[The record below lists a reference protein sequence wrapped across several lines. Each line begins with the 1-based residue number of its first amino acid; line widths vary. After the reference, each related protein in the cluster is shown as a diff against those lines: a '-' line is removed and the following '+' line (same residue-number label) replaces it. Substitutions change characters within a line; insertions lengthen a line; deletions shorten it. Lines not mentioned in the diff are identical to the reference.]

1 MPASLGVPDVAA
13 SRGIAGY
20 QPRAN
25 DIYVHTAGDAALLK
39 VAPQV
44 AAQPYL
50 VEANGR
56 VENWQQDR
64 GTTQFSLRA
73 HVPLRFSLANVS
85 GCRVEGD
92 GRPLAGAA
100 QGGITR
106 YELKQNGIERIS
118 VSCAS

>member
-1 MPASLGVPDVAA
+1 VP
-13 SRGIAGY
+13 
-20 QPRAN
+20 
-25 DIYVHTAGDAALLK
+25 T
-39 VAPQV
+39 
-44 AAQPYL
+44 QPYL

-56 VENWQQDR
+56 IANWQHGGHQGGQQSGQPGR
-64 GTTQFSLRA
+64 SSLQFGLQA

-92 GRPLAGAA
+92 GRPLAGVA